1 MEKRFRKIS
10 KFTIAVVST
19 ALYCFL
25 NTLKGMVISIDGYS
39 TNFWLLEGLSL
50 LLGGFIVYFFWTL
63 VEQSRCSTVVNER
76 VEK

>member
-39 TNFWLLEGLSL
+39 TNFWLIEGLSL

>member
-39 TNFWLLEGLSL
+39 INFWLIEGLSL